1 MYVKKKCSKG
11 KKQVDGQE
19 ENAVLCKQTSISVH
33 NIDDPKFLLVS
44 PITPALQWLH
54 AEAAQQRQQL
64 GSSALIITL
73 HSSCLAFM
81 VWYISEPSSLGLCQ
95 KLFFFL
101 FINQFNASLI
111 ILMECERKHL
121 CPMTSTVSLG
131 SSILVYLKKIQTRS
145 NKLKGANRTLISFIP
160 ENSDLLLSA
169 QLLP

>member
-1 MYVKKKCSKG
+1 MLVLVGCLLEYSSVVCSLSDDSYNNSEKIYICMLKKKKCSKG

-19 ENAVLCKQTSISVH
+19 ENAVLCKQTSTSVH

-81 VWYISEPSSLGLCQ
+81 VWYISEPSSLALCQ
-95 KLFFFL
+95 KLFF
-101 FINQFNASLI
+101 
-111 ILMECERKHL
+111 
-121 CPMTSTVSLG
+121 
-131 SSILVYLKKIQTRS
+131 
-145 NKLKGANRTLISFIP
+145 SFYK
-160 ENSDLLLSA
+160 SV
-169 QLLP
+169 

>member
-1 MYVKKKCSKG
+1 MQCYASKP
-11 KKQVDGQE
+11 
-19 ENAVLCKQTSISVH
+19 AFLSITLMTPTSCLCLQ
-33 NIDDPKFLLVS
+33 LLRLCNGS
-44 PITPALQWLH
+44 T
-54 AEAAQQRQQL
+54 QRQHSR
-64 GSSALIITL
+64 GSSSAPL
-73 HSSCLAFM
+73 
-81 VWYISEPSSLGLCQ
+81 PSSQPCTALAWHLWSGTSQ
-95 KLFFFL
+95 SQAPWASAKSFFFL

-131 SSILVYLKKIQTRS
+131 RKSSILVYLKKIQTRS